1 MAQPLVAPFGQ
12 HNRADVPICVIQTT
26 PCHPCVVYYLIDKR
40 GGPGVASH
48 RRGTHRAVDNDGGG
62 PLRRPS
68 GVAGTSLTLAALSLC
83 TVIPTAVASI
93 NATTL
98 VHALAAPATV
108 QVAAQAHTTS
118 LLPNQPPQVAVGHP
132 TRGILAAPPAAADT
146 LFTRDLPVAGA
157 PRTLVIDHP
166 QSIGPIIASGPRTRA
181 VLSTEFDDETKERAV
196 QQNLAVMTVIA
207 GLDANSP
214 FVVYTGDAQGSGG
227 PGVPDGGTSL
237 TPPPPTDTD
246 GPVIVLVSDPRG
258 PWSIRVWLETIPL
271 VSALLKSLGRDS
283 GTPRTDSPV
292 ETPRTDPDPRGE
304 SGTTEPPRGRPIEPN
319 TGTRETETSSDGGS
333 DVESPREEV
342 EPRRV
347 DRETVHDTDVDSSAD
362 TPTERED
369 GGADPDPDSQ
379 SGEQVDD
386 SRPGESGDPGS
397 GDPAG
402 GSGSGSDH
410 DSDSSDRSDG
420 DNSGSESADSTA

>member
-1 MAQPLVAPFGQ
+1 M
-12 HNRADVPICVIQTT
+12 
-26 PCHPCVVYYLIDKR
+26 
-40 GGPGVASH
+40 ASH

-132 TRGILAAPPAAADT
+132 TRGILAASPAAADT

-258 PWSIRVWLETIPL
+258 PWSIRAWLETIPL
-271 VSALLKSLGRDS
+271 VSALLKSLGRGS
-283 GTPRTDSPV
+283 VPPRTERPV
-292 ETPRTDPDPRGE
+292 ETPRTDPDTRGE
-304 SGTTEPPRGRPIEPN
+304 PDAAEPPRGRPIEPN
-319 TGTRETETSSDGGS
+319 TETRDIETRSDAGTDAEP
-333 DVESPREEV
+333 PRDSG

-347 DRETVHDTDVDSSAD
+347 DRETRPDTDVDGGTD

-369 GGADPDPDSQ
+369 SANPGDNPHA
-379 SGEQVDD
+379 GEQVDD
-386 SRPGESGDPGS
+386 NRPEQPGSPGSVDPAEGGDPGS
-397 GDPAG
+397 GDA
-402 GSGSGSDH
+402 
-410 DSDSSDRSDG
+410 DSESSDRSG
-420 DNSGSESADSTA
+420 DDSSGSESAESTA

>member
-1 MAQPLVAPFGQ
+1 M
-12 HNRADVPICVIQTT
+12 
-26 PCHPCVVYYLIDKR
+26 
-40 GGPGVASH
+40 ASH

-62 PLRRPS
+62 PLRRPP
-68 GVAGTSLTLAALSLC
+68 GVAGTSLTLAALSLF

-108 QVAAQAHTTS
+108 QVAAQQLTTP
-118 LLPNQPPQVAVGHP
+118 LGPNP
-132 TRGILAAPPAAADT
+132 APPSVVVNTTPHTPAVSLPTDPGAAIA
-146 LFTRDLPVAGA
+146 RELPVAGA
-157 PRTLVIDHP
+157 PRIMVIDHP
-166 QSIGPIIASGPRTRA
+166 QSIGPIIASGPMTRT
-181 VLSTEFDDETKERAV
+181 VLSTELDDETKERAV

-214 FVVYTGDAQGSGG
+214 FVVYTGDPQASGG
-227 PGVPDGGTSL
+227 PGETDGNTSL

-271 VSALLKSLGRDS
+271 VSALLKTLGRDS

-369 GGADPDPDSQ
+369 GGADPDTDSQ